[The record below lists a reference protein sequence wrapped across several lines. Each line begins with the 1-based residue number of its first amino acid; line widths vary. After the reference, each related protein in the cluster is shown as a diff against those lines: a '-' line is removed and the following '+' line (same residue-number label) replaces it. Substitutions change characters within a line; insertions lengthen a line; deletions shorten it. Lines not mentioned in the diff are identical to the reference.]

1 MLDDHVILP
10 SAYNIGPSQMGIGG
24 GAGAATGGGVNGGLD
39 GSMGDGVQ
47 VRWDPLAHPT
57 IVEWL
62 SEQQCSGGKQ
72 IDSEWLWSSNR
83 AEASRGSR
91 FISIPCQLLDLWLK
105 DRRGGKH
112 KPSMFEA
119 MHMHASYD
127 EDELLIVWAAAI
139 TLRNFTRNF
148 LAFITKLE
156 EHRAHHP
163 HVHSMPDPPNLG
175 DIGAQSGSGLGMSI
189 QEELKEGELEEVHDD
204 YDLSE
209 QLRNIEV
216 SHRFNNGSPH
226 GNGLKWE
233 VVGSIEEGEDFRNV
247 ITKAIMRTSLSV
259 INVLIASAE
268 ADKER
273 TDTRCDGSSTRQ
285 PVFSAITLSPLH
297 PQPSALHAS
306 PSAHHPSPTIT
317 SIHNNRA
324 RVRPHP
330 PPPARRGVL
339 SEFEGEL
346 MRICLDTI
354 DNVKHSVHNDEDW
367 KLEVAEAMAGNDQF
381 GHEKF
386 HVYYGERFQEYAERI
401 YSNESELQTNNQRWR
416 RKKPAL
422 HRMCGN
428 TSNDT
433 VDGEDDEYHFRLRD
447 CCDSRPFRG
456 GMTRI
461 QPRLSGSS
469 DLPA

>member
-1 MLDDHVILP
+1 
-10 SAYNIGPSQMGIGG
+10 
-24 GAGAATGGGVNGGLD
+24 
-39 GSMGDGVQ
+39 
-47 VRWDPLAHPT
+47 
-57 IVEWL
+57 
-62 SEQQCSGGKQ
+62 
-72 IDSEWLWSSNR
+72 
-83 AEASRGSR
+83 
-91 FISIPCQLLDLWLK
+91 
-105 DRRGGKH
+105 
-112 KPSMFEA
+112 
-119 MHMHASYD
+119 
-127 EDELLIVWAAAI
+127 
-139 TLRNFTRNF
+139 
-148 LAFITKLE
+148 
-156 EHRAHHP
+156 
-163 HVHSMPDPPNLG
+163 
-175 DIGAQSGSGLGMSI
+175 
-189 QEELKEGELEEVHDD
+189 
-204 YDLSE
+204 
-209 QLRNIEV
+209 
-216 SHRFNNGSPH
+216 
-226 GNGLKWE
+226 
-233 VVGSIEEGEDFRNV
+233 
-247 ITKAIMRTSLSV
+247 MRTSLSV

-273 TDTRCDGSSTRQ
+273 TDT
-285 PVFSAITLSPLH
+285 
-297 PQPSALHAS
+297 
-306 PSAHHPSPTIT
+306 
-317 SIHNNRA
+317 
-324 RVRPHP
+324 
-330 PPPARRGVL
+330 RGVL

>member
-273 TDTRCDGSSTRQ
+273 TDTR
-285 PVFSAITLSPLH
+285 
-297 PQPSALHAS
+297 
-306 PSAHHPSPTIT
+306 
-317 SIHNNRA
+317 
-324 RVRPHP
+324 
-330 PPPARRGVL
+330 GVL